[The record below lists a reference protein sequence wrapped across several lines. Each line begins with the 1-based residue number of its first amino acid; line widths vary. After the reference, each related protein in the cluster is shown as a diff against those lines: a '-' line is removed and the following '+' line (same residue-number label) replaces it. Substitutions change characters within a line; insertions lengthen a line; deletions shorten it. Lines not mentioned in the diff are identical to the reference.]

1 MEVKYT
7 HEKNIQVRLMSALIL
22 SRLQFALTISFH
34 ILFPAFSI
42 GLSSYLVIIEGLW
55 LKTGEKVYYQT
66 ARFFSK
72 ILALTFG
79 MGIISGLA
87 MAFQMGTNWAGFSK
101 EVGPVL
107 GVLFTLESLTAFFIE
122 ASFLGMMIFGWH
134 LVSKRL
140 HYFSTIMVC
149 IGVILSAFWIMAANS
164 WMHTPAGIIKDAGQF
179 VVTSW
184 WDVVFNPS
192 SMSRFLHMILA
203 SYIATL
209 MIIAMIA
216 AYNLLRNKFQV
227 FATKNLKL
235 TLLCLGFLAPMQV
248 IVGDIVGLKIHH
260 FQPVKTAA
268 IEGLWHT
275 RIGAPLI
282 LFANI
287 SQDQRKN
294 NFSFEIPKLASL
306 INTHQLDGE
315 LIGLENVSKNDLP
328 RVAVVFYSFRIMVG
342 IGFLIILL
350 NVLGIY
356 FWHKKTLIQK
366 AWYLRLLI
374 LSAPSGFIALLSG
387 WFTSEVGRQP
397 WVVYNF
403 IKTKDL
409 VSHVT
414 SNQVLHGFI
423 VILVTYGLIFGVGY
437 MNFFLK
443 IISNGPI
450 LKSRKRTIRSKDKM
464 ND

>member
-1 MEVKYT
+1 
-7 HEKNIQVRLMSALIL
+7 MSALLL

-42 GLSSYLVIIEGLW
+42 GLSTYLVVIEGLW
-55 LKTGEKVYYQT
+55 LKTGQKVYYQT

-101 EVGPVL
+101 KVGPVL

-122 ASFLGMMIFGWH
+122 ASFLGLMIFGWH
-134 LVSKRL
+134 LVGRRL

-149 IGVILSAFWIMAANS
+149 VGVTLSAFWIMAANS
-164 WMHTPAGIIKDAGQF
+164 WMHTPAGIIYNAGQF

-184 WDVVFNPS
+184 FDVVFNPS
-192 SMSRFLHMILA
+192 TMSRFVHMLLA

-209 MIIAMIA
+209 MVVAMIA
-216 AYNLLRNKFQV
+216 ARHLLKNKFQL
-227 FATKNLKL
+227 FAIKNLKL
-235 TLLCLGFLAPMQV
+235 TLLCLSFLAPMQV
-248 IVGDIVGLKIHH
+248 VLGDIVGLKIHH
-260 FQPVKTAA
+260 YQPVKTAA

-275 RIGAPLI
+275 QKGAPLVI
-282 LFANI
+282 FANI
-287 SQDQRKN
+287 SQEKRKN
-294 NFSFEIPKLASL
+294 SFSIEIPKLASL
-306 INTHQLDGE
+306 INTHQLNGQ
-315 LIGLENVSKNDLP
+315 LFGLENVSKNELP

-342 IGFLIILL
+342 CGFLIILL
-350 NVLGIY
+350 NLLGLF
-356 FWHKKTLIQK
+356 FWCKNKLIQK

-374 LSAPSGFIALLSG
+374 LSAPSGFIALLTG

-397 WVVYNF
+397 WVVYNL

-414 SNQVLHGFI
+414 SKQVLHGFI
-423 VILVTYGLIFGVGY
+423 VILVTYGLIFGIGY

-443 IISNGPI
+443 IIKKGPI
-450 LKSRKRTIRSKDKM
+450 IKSRKRAIHLKG
-464 ND
+464 

>member
-1 MEVKYT
+1 
-7 HEKNIQVRLMSALIL
+7 MSALLL

-42 GLSSYLVIIEGLW
+42 GLSTYLVMIEGLW
-55 LKTGEKVYYQT
+55 LKTGKKVYYQS

-101 EVGPVL
+101 KVGPVL

-122 ASFLGMMIFGWH
+122 ASFLGLMIFGWH
-134 LVSKRL
+134 LISRRL

-149 IGVILSAFWIMAANS
+149 VGVTLSAFWIMAANS
-164 WMHTPAGIIKDAGQF
+164 WMHTPAGVIYNAGQF

-184 WDVVFNPS
+184 FDVVFNPS
-192 SMSRFLHMILA
+192 TMSRFVHMLLA

-209 MIIAMIA
+209 MVVAMISA
-216 AYNLLRNKFQV
+216 NHLLKNKFQV
-227 FATKNLKL
+227 FAIKNLKL
-235 TLLCLGFLAPMQV
+235 TLLCLSFLAPAQ
-248 IVGDIVGLKIHH
+248 IVLGDIVGLKIHH
-260 FQPVKTAA
+260 YQPVKTAA

-275 RIGAPLI
+275 QKGAPLV

-287 SQDQRKN
+287 SQEKRKN
-294 NFSFEIPKLASL
+294 SFSIEIPKLASL
-306 INTHQLDGE
+306 INTHDFNGQ
-315 LIGLENVSKNDLP
+315 LIGLENIPKKELP

-342 IGFLIILL
+342 LGFLIILL
-350 NVLGIY
+350 TFLGVY
-356 FWHKKTLIQK
+356 LWYKKTLIQK
-366 AWYLRLLI
+366 AWYHHILI
-374 LSAPSGFIALLSG
+374 LSAPSGFIALLTG

-414 SNQVLHGFI
+414 SDQVFHGFI
-423 VILVTYGLIFGVGY
+423 VILVTYGLVFGVGY

-443 IISNGPI
+443 IIKKGPI
-450 LKSRKRTIRSKDKM
+450 LKSRKKLYI
-464 ND
+464 

>member
-1 MEVKYT
+1 
-7 HEKNIQVRLMSALIL
+7 MSALLL

-42 GLSSYLVIIEGLW
+42 GLSTYLVMIEGLW
-55 LKTGEKVYYQT
+55 LKTGKKVYYQS

-101 EVGPVL
+101 KVGPVL

-122 ASFLGMMIFGWH
+122 ASFLGLMIFGWH
-134 LVSKRL
+134 LISRRL

-149 IGVILSAFWIMAANS
+149 VGVTLSAFWIMAANS
-164 WMHTPAGIIKDAGQF
+164 WMHTPAGVIYNAGQF

-184 WDVVFNPS
+184 YNVVFNPS
-192 SMSRFLHMILA
+192 TISRFVHMLLA

-209 MIIAMIA
+209 MVVAMIA
-216 AYNLLRNKFQV
+216 ARHLLKNKFQV
-227 FATKNLKL
+227 FALKNLKL
-235 TLLCLGFLAPMQV
+235 TLLCLSFLAPMQ
-248 IVGDIVGLKIHH
+248 IVLGDIVGLKIHH

-268 IEGLWHT
+268 IEGLWQT
-275 RIGAPLI
+275 QKGAPLV

-287 SQDQRKN
+287 SQENRKN
-294 NFSFEIPKLASL
+294 SFSIEIPKLASL
-306 INTHQLDGE
+306 INTHDFNGQ
-315 LIGLENVSKNDLP
+315 LIGLEKTPKNELP

-342 IGFLIILL
+342 LGFLIILL
-350 NVLGIY
+350 NFMGIY
-356 FWHKKTLIQK
+356 FWCKKTLIKK
-366 AWYLRLLI
+366 AWYHRLLI
-374 LSAPSGFIALLSG
+374 LSAPSGFIALLTG

-397 WVVYNF
+397 WVVYNV

-414 SNQVLHGFI
+414 SNQVFHGFI
-423 VILVTYGLIFGVGY
+423 VIIVTYGLIFGFGY

-443 IISNGPI
+443 IVKKGPI
-450 LKSRKRTIRSKDKM
+450 LKSRKTSYF
-464 ND
+464 

>member
-1 MEVKYT
+1 
-7 HEKNIQVRLMSALIL
+7 MSALLL

-42 GLSSYLVIIEGLW
+42 GLSTYLVVIEGLW
-55 LKTGEKVYYQT
+55 LKTGQKVYYQT

-101 EVGPVL
+101 KVGPVL

-122 ASFLGMMIFGWH
+122 ASFLGLMIFGWH
-134 LVSKRL
+134 LVGRRL

-149 IGVILSAFWIMAANS
+149 VGVTLSAFWIMAANS
-164 WMHTPAGIIKDAGQF
+164 WMHTPAGIIYNAGQF

-184 WDVVFNPS
+184 FDVVFNPS
-192 SMSRFLHMILA
+192 TMSRFVHMLLA

-209 MIIAMIA
+209 MVVAMIA
-216 AYNLLRNKFQV
+216 ARHLLKNKFQL
-227 FATKNLKL
+227 FAIKNLKL
-235 TLLCLGFLAPMQV
+235 TLLCLSFLAPMQV
-248 IVGDIVGLKIHH
+248 VLGDIVGLKIHH
-260 FQPVKTAA
+260 YQPVKTAS

-275 RIGAPLI
+275 QKGAPLVI
-282 LFANI
+282 FANI
-287 SQDQRKN
+287 SQEKRKN
-294 NFSFEIPKLASL
+294 SFSIEIPKLASL
-306 INTHQLDGE
+306 INTHQLNGQ
-315 LIGLENVSKNDLP
+315 LIGLENVSKNELP

-342 IGFLIILL
+342 CGFLIILL
-350 NVLGIY
+350 NLLGLF
-356 FWHKKTLIQK
+356 FWCKNKLIQK
-366 AWYLRLLI
+366 AWYHRLLI
-374 LSAPSGFIALLSG
+374 LSAPSGFIALLTG

-397 WVVYNF
+397 WVVYNL

-414 SNQVLHGFI
+414 SKQVLHGFI
-423 VILVTYGLIFGVGY
+423 VILVTYGLIFGIGY

-443 IISNGPI
+443 IIKKGPI
-450 LKSRKRTIRSKDKM
+450 IKSRKRSIHLKG
-464 ND
+464 

>member
-1 MEVKYT
+1 
-7 HEKNIQVRLMSALIL
+7 MSALLL

-42 GLSSYLVIIEGLW
+42 GLSTYLIVIEGLW
-55 LKTGEKVYYQT
+55 LKTGQKVYYQT

-101 EVGPVL
+101 KVGPVL

-122 ASFLGMMIFGWH
+122 ASFLGLMIFGWH
-134 LVSKRL
+134 LVGRRL

-149 IGVILSAFWIMAANS
+149 VGVTLSAFWIMAANS
-164 WMHTPAGIIKDAGQF
+164 WMHTPAGIIYNAGQF

-184 WDVVFNPS
+184 FDVVFNPS
-192 SMSRFLHMILA
+192 TMSRFVHMLLA

-209 MIIAMIA
+209 MVVAMIA
-216 AYNLLRNKFQV
+216 ARHLLKNKFQL
-227 FATKNLKL
+227 FAIKNLKL
-235 TLLCLGFLAPMQV
+235 TLLCLSFLAPMQV
-248 IVGDIVGLKIHH
+248 VLGDIVGLKIHH
-260 FQPVKTAA
+260 YQPVKTAS

-275 RIGAPLI
+275 QKGAPLVI
-282 LFANI
+282 FANI
-287 SQDQRKN
+287 SQEKRKN
-294 NFSFEIPKLASL
+294 SFSIEIPKLASL
-306 INTHQLDGE
+306 INTHQLNGQ
-315 LIGLENVSKNDLP
+315 LIGLENVSKNELP

-342 IGFLIILL
+342 CGFLIILL
-350 NVLGIY
+350 NLLGLF
-356 FWHKKTLIQK
+356 FWCKNKLIQK
-366 AWYLRLLI
+366 AWYHRLLI
-374 LSAPSGFIALLSG
+374 LSAPSGFIALLTG

-397 WVVYNF
+397 WVVYNL

-414 SNQVLHGFI
+414 SKQVLHGFI
-423 VILVTYGLIFGVGY
+423 VILVTYGLIFGIGY

-443 IISNGPI
+443 IIKKGPI
-450 LKSRKRTIRSKDKM
+450 IKSRKRSIHLKG
-464 ND
+464 

>member
-1 MEVKYT
+1 
-7 HEKNIQVRLMSALIL
+7 MSALLL

-42 GLSSYLVIIEGLW
+42 GLSTYLVMIEGLW
-55 LKTGEKVYYQT
+55 LKTGKKVYYQS

-101 EVGPVL
+101 KVGPVL

-122 ASFLGMMIFGWH
+122 ASFLGLMIFGWH
-134 LVSKRL
+134 LISRRL
-140 HYFSTIMVC
+140 HFFSTIMVC
-149 IGVILSAFWIMAANS
+149 VGVTLSAFWIMAANS
-164 WMHTPAGIIKDAGQF
+164 WMHTPAGVIYNAGQF

-184 WDVVFNPS
+184 VDVVFNPS
-192 SMSRFLHMILA
+192 TMSRFVHMLLA

-209 MIIAMIA
+209 MVIAMISA
-216 AYNLLRNKFQV
+216 CHLLKNKFQV
-227 FATKNLKL
+227 FAIKNLKL
-235 TLLCLGFLAPMQV
+235 TLLCLSFLAPMQ
-248 IVGDIVGLKIHH
+248 IVLGDIVGLKIHH

-275 RIGAPLI
+275 QKGAPLV

-287 SQDQRKN
+287 SQEKRKN
-294 NFSFEIPKLASL
+294 SFSIEIPKLASL
-306 INTHQLDGE
+306 INTHDFNGQ
-315 LIGLENVSKNDLP
+315 LIGLENIPKKELP

-342 IGFLIILL
+342 FGFLIILL
-350 NVLGIY
+350 TFLGVY
-356 FWHKKTLIQK
+356 LWYKKTLIK
-366 AWYLRLLI
+366 KSWYHRLLI
-374 LSAPSGFIALLSG
+374 LSAPSGFIALLTG

-397 WVVYNF
+397 WVVYNL

-414 SNQVLHGFI
+414 SDQVFHGFI
-423 VILVTYGLIFGVGY
+423 VILVTYGLVFGVGY

-443 IISNGPI
+443 IVKKGPI
-450 LKSRKRTIRSKDKM
+450 LKSRKKSYI
-464 ND
+464 

>member
-1 MEVKYT
+1 
-7 HEKNIQVRLMSALIL
+7 MSALLL

-42 GLSSYLVIIEGLW
+42 GLSTYLVLIEGLW
-55 LKTGEKVYYQT
+55 LKTGQKVYYQT

-101 EVGPVL
+101 KVGPVL

-122 ASFLGMMIFGWH
+122 ASFLGLMIFGWH
-134 LVSKRL
+134 LVGRRL

-149 IGVILSAFWIMAANS
+149 VGVTLSAFWIMAANS
-164 WMHTPAGIIKDAGQF
+164 WMHTPAGVIYNAGQF
-179 VVTSW
+179 MVTSW
-184 WDVVFNPS
+184 FDVVFNPS
-192 SMSRFLHMILA
+192 TMSRFLHMLLA

-209 MIIAMIA
+209 MVVAMIA
-216 AYNLLRNKFQV
+216 ARHLLKNKFQV
-227 FATKNLKL
+227 FSIKNLKL
-235 TLLCLGFLAPMQV
+235 TLLCLIFLAPMQV
-248 IVGDIVGLKIHH
+248 VLGDIVGLKIHH

-268 IEGLWHT
+268 IEGLWNT
-275 RIGAPLI
+275 QKGAPLVI
-282 LFANI
+282 FANI
-287 SQDQRKN
+287 SQEKRSN
-294 NFSFEIPKLASL
+294 SFSIEIPKLASL
-306 INTHQLDGE
+306 INTHQLDGQ
-315 LIGLENVSKNDLP
+315 LIGLENISKNELP

-342 IGFLIILL
+342 CGFLIILL
-350 NVLGIY
+350 NILGLY
-356 FWHKKTLIQK
+356 FWYKKKLTQK
-366 AWYLRLLI
+366 SWYLRLLI
-374 LSAPSGFIALLSG
+374 LSAPSGFIALLTG

-397 WVVYNF
+397 WVVYNL

-414 SNQVLHGFI
+414 SSQVLHGFI

-437 MNFFLK
+437 MNFFF
-443 IISNGPI
+443 IIIKKGPI
-450 LKSRKRTIRSKDKM
+450 VQSRKRSIHVKGVI
-464 ND
+464 

>member
-1 MEVKYT
+1 
-7 HEKNIQVRLMSALIL
+7 MSALLL
-22 SRLQFALTISFH
+22 SRLQFAVTISFH

-42 GLSSYLVIIEGLW
+42 GLSTYLVIIEGLW
-55 LKTGEKVYYQT
+55 LKTGRKTYFQT

-101 EVGPVL
+101 KVGPVL

-122 ASFLGMMIFGWH
+122 ATFLGLMIFGWR
-134 LVSKRL
+134 LVSRSL

-149 IGVILSAFWIMAANS
+149 VGVTLSAFWIMAANS
-164 WMHTPAGIIKDAGQF
+164 WMHTPAGVIYNGGQF

-184 WDVVFNPS
+184 FDVVFNPS
-192 SMSRFLHMILA
+192 TASRFTHMLLA

-209 MIIAMIA
+209 MVVAMIA
-216 AYNLLRNKFQV
+216 ARYLLRNKFQA
-227 FATKNLKL
+227 FAIKNLKL
-235 TLLCLGFLAPMQV
+235 TLLCLSLIAPMQ
-248 IVGDIVGLKIHH
+248 IILGDIVGLKIHH

-275 RIGAPLI
+275 QKGAPLV

-287 SQDQRKN
+287 SQEKRKN
-294 NFSFEIPKLASL
+294 SFSIEIPKLASL
-306 INTHQLDGE
+306 INTHELNGQ
-315 LIGLENVSKNDLP
+315 LIGLEHVSKEELP

-342 IGFLIILL
+342 FGFLIILL
-350 NVLGIY
+350 NIIGIY
-356 FWHKKTLIQK
+356 LWRKKTLIQN

-374 LSAPSGFIALLSG
+374 LSAPSGFIALLTG

-397 WVVYNF
+397 WVVYNLV
-403 IKTKDL
+403 KTKDL

-414 SNQVLHGFI
+414 SEQVLHGFI
-423 VILVTYGLIFGVGY
+423 VILVTYGLIFGVAY
-437 MNFFLK
+437 MIFFLK
-443 IISNGPI
+443 IIKKGPI
-450 LKSRKRTIRSKDKM
+450 LKSRKRTTNLKGEDK
-464 ND
+464 

>member
-1 MEVKYT
+1 
-7 HEKNIQVRLMSALIL
+7 MSALLL

-42 GLSSYLVIIEGLW
+42 GLSTYLVVIEGLW
-55 LKTGEKVYYQT
+55 LKTGQKVYYQT

-101 EVGPVL
+101 KVGPVL

-122 ASFLGMMIFGWH
+122 ASFLGLMIFGWH
-134 LVSKRL
+134 LVGRRL

-149 IGVILSAFWIMAANS
+149 VGVTLSAFWIMAANS
-164 WMHTPAGIIKDAGQF
+164 WMHTPAGIIYNAGQF

-184 WDVVFNPS
+184 FDVVFNPS
-192 SMSRFLHMILA
+192 TMSRFVHMLLA

-209 MIIAMIA
+209 MVVAMIA
-216 AYNLLRNKFQV
+216 ARHLLKNKFQL
-227 FATKNLKL
+227 FAIKNLKL
-235 TLLCLGFLAPMQV
+235 TLLCLSFLAPMQV
-248 IVGDIVGLKIHH
+248 VLGDIVGLKIHH

-275 RIGAPLI
+275 QKGAPLVI
-282 LFANI
+282 FANI
-287 SQDQRKN
+287 SQEKRKN
-294 NFSFEIPKLASL
+294 SFLIEIPKLASL
-306 INTHQLDGE
+306 INTHQLNGQ
-315 LIGLENVSKNDLP
+315 LIGLENVAKNELP

-342 IGFLIILL
+342 CGFLIILL
-350 NVLGIY
+350 NLLGLF
-356 FWHKKTLIQK
+356 FWCKNKLIQK
-366 AWYLRLLI
+366 AWYHRLLI
-374 LSAPSGFIALLSG
+374 LSAPSGFIALLTG

-397 WVVYNF
+397 WVVYNL

-414 SNQVLHGFI
+414 SKQVLHGFI
-423 VILVTYGLIFGVGY
+423 VILVTYGLIFGIGY

-443 IISNGPI
+443 IIKKGPI
-450 LKSRKRTIRSKDKM
+450 IKSRKRSIHLKG
-464 ND
+464 

>member
-1 MEVKYT
+1 MP
-7 HEKNIQVRLMSALIL
+7 LMNWREPL
-22 SRLQFALTISFH
+22 
-34 ILFPAFSI
+34 
-42 GLSSYLVIIEGLW
+42 GLR
-55 LKTGEKVYYQT
+55 K
-66 ARFFSK
+66 
-72 ILALTFG
+72 
-79 MGIISGLA
+79 
-87 MAFQMGTNWAGFSK
+87 
-101 EVGPVL
+101 P
-107 GVLFTLESLTAFFIE
+107 
-122 ASFLGMMIFGWH
+122 
-134 LVSKRL
+134 
-140 HYFSTIMVC
+140 
-149 IGVILSAFWIMAANS
+149 
-164 WMHTPAGIIKDAGQF
+164 F
-179 VVTSW
+179 V
-184 WDVVFNPS
+184 
-192 SMSRFLHMILA
+192 
-203 SYIATL
+203 
-209 MIIAMIA
+209 
-216 AYNLLRNKFQV
+216 QV
-227 FATKNLKL
+227 FAIKNLKL

-275 RIGAPLI
+275 RKGAPLI

-287 SQDQRKN
+287 SQDKRKN

-356 FWHKKTLIQK
+356 FWHKKTLIEK
-366 AWYLRLLI
+366 TWYLRLLI
-374 LSAPSGFIALLSG
+374 LSAPSGFIALLCG

-443 IISNGPI
+443 VINKGPI
-450 LKSRKRTIRSKDKM
+450 LKSRKRTMRSKDKI

>member
-1 MEVKYT
+1 MT
-7 HEKNIQVRLMSALIL
+7 ALL
-22 SRLQFALTISFH
+22 FSRLQFALTISFH

-42 GLSSYLVIIEGLW
+42 GLSTYLVMIEGLW
-55 LKTGEKVYYQT
+55 LKTGKKVYYQS

-101 EVGPVL
+101 KVGPVL

-122 ASFLGMMIFGWH
+122 ASFLGLMIFGWH
-134 LVSKRL
+134 LISKRL

-149 IGVILSAFWIMAANS
+149 VGVTLSAFWIMAANS
-164 WMHTPAGIIKDAGQF
+164 WMHTPSGVIYNDGQF

-184 WDVVFNPS
+184 FNVVFNPS
-192 SMSRFLHMILA
+192 TISRFSHMLLA

-209 MIIAMIA
+209 MMIAMVA
-216 AYNLLRNKFQV
+216 ACYLQKNKFQV

-235 TLLCLGFLAPMQV
+235 TLVLLCFFTPIQV
-248 IVGDIVGLKIHH
+248 VLGDIVGLKIHH

-275 RIGAPLI
+275 QKGAPLVI
-282 LFANI
+282 FANI
-287 SQDQRKN
+287 SQEKRKN
-294 NFSFEIPKLASL
+294 TFSIEIPKIASL
-306 INTHQLDGE
+306 INTHDFNGQ
-315 LIGLENVSKNDLP
+315 LIGLEHIPKNELP

-342 IGFLIILL
+342 FGFLIILITF
-350 NVLGIY
+350 LGVYLWFKNELTI
-356 FWHKKTLIQK
+356 KG
-366 AWYLRLLI
+366 WYHQLLI
-374 LSAPSGFIALLSG
+374 LAAPSGFIALLTG

-397 WVVYNF
+397 WVVYHL
-403 IKTKDL
+403 IKTQDL
-409 VSHVT
+409 VSPVR
-414 SNQVLHGFI
+414 SNQVFHGFI
-423 VILVTYGLIFGVGY
+423 IIIVTYGLVFGVGY

-443 IISNGPI
+443 IIKKGPI
-450 LKSRKRTIRSKDKM
+450 LKSRKSKLHLQG
-464 ND
+464 

>member
-1 MEVKYT
+1 V
-7 HEKNIQVRLMSALIL
+7 SALLL
-22 SRLQFALTISFH
+22 SRLQFALTITFH

-42 GLSSYLVIIEGLW
+42 GLSTYLVIIEGLW
-55 LKTGEKVYYQT
+55 LKTGQKVYYQT

-101 EVGPVL
+101 KVGPVL

-122 ASFLGMMIFGWH
+122 ASFLGLMLFGWH
-134 LVSKRL
+134 LIKKRY

-149 IGVILSAFWIMAANS
+149 VGVTVSAFWIMAANS
-164 WMHTPAGIIKDAGQF
+164 WMHTPAGIIYRAGQF
-179 VVTSW
+179 EVINW
-184 WDVVFNPS
+184 FDVVFNPS
-192 SMSRFLHMILA
+192 TLSRFSHMLFA

-209 MIIAMIA
+209 MVIAMISA
-216 AYNLLRNKFQV
+216 QNLLRNRFQA
-227 FATKNLKL
+227 FAIKNLKL
-235 TLLCLGFLAPMQV
+235 TLICLSIIVPMQV
-248 IVGDIVGLKIHH
+248 VLGDMVGLKVHH
-260 FQPVKTAA
+260 YQPVKTAA

-275 RIGAPLI
+275 QKGAPLV

-287 SQDQRKN
+287 LQEERKN
-294 NFSFEIPKLASL
+294 SFSIEIPKLASL

-315 LIGLENVSKNDLP
+315 LTGLEQVSKEELP

-342 IGFLIILL
+342 LGFLIMLL
-350 NVLGIY
+350 NILGIY
-356 FWHKKTLIQK
+356 FWCKNTLSEK
-366 AWYLRLLI
+366 FWYLRLLV
-374 LSAPSGFIALLSG
+374 LSAPSGFIALLTG

-414 SNQVLHGFI
+414 SKQVLNGFI
-423 VILVTYGLIFGVGY
+423 VILITYGLIFGIGY
-437 MNFFLK
+437 MTFFLR
-443 IISNGPI
+443 IIKKGPF
-450 LKSRKRTIRSKDKM
+450 LKSRKNSTYF
-464 ND
+464 